1 MPVVL
6 IYCSH
11 GTQNINSKQEF
22 AELLYAWTTAHA
34 YLKTFHSHSP
44 VLECKIN
51 MQIKMVTLHI
61 ILYV

>member
-11 GTQNINSKQEF
+11 GTRNINSKQEF
-22 AELLYAWTTAHA
+22 AELLYAWATVHA
-34 YLKTFHSHSP
+34 YLKTFYSHSP
-44 VLECKIN
+44 VLEWEIN
-51 MQIKMVTLHI
+51 MQIKMVILYI